1 MGLFTFFS
9 KPALPQDSSII
20 EKLDKIDYFELVDNS
35 KKKDALKSKIEFDYS
50 DDSNEYIGKGWLT
63 FPNDYYISSV
73 NDLPEYQNGSSTSD
87 FRAFEVWASSLFRG
101 EFQDYLESAK
111 VVFEKNNLT
120 LQWKDEIFDEN
131 TTERIHHRITVNGI
145 ERIIFSGEVSRDNIG
160 NVMKQY
166 LNSFRQILNNSI
178 EEQNKDYRVVL
189 VTQPEYVV
197 FVLLDTGKLKQFKE
211 IVSQAKNK
219 VED

>member
-1 MGLFTFFS
+1 MGLFSIFS
-9 KPALPQDSSII
+9 KQALAQDSSII
-20 EKLDKIDYFELVDNS
+20 EKLNRIDYFGLVDNG
-35 KKKDALKSKIEFDYS
+35 KKKDALKSKIEFDYN

-63 FPNDYYISSV
+63 FPNDSYISSV

-101 EFQDYLESAK
+101 EFQDYLESAR

-120 LQWKDEIFDEN
+120 LEWKDEIFDEN
-131 TTERIHHRITVNGI
+131 TTERIHHRITVNDI
-145 ERIIFSGEVSRDNIG
+145 EHIIFSGEVSRDNVG

-166 LNSFRQILNNSI
+166 LDSFRQILNQSI
-178 EEQNKDYRVVL
+178 EKQNKEYRVVL

-197 FVLLDTGKLKQFKE
+197 FVLLDTDKLKQFKK
-211 IVSQAKNK
+211 IVAQAKNK
-219 VED
+219 LED